1 MSLKLSL
8 EPLAS
13 TDLPIESKQQAL
25 VDTVLLTLTPQ
36 ERSSLFQQVA
46 LYRIKLLKSLF
57 PKYASKSLSVL
68 FELMDYRNLV
78 QQYPTPFSEEALL
91 LEQVAA
97 DCYPHWMV
105 FWCECEIAAIKQKH
119 PLNEATRPTQLSFDD
134 RDYSSIL
141 IEDIAECDLKV
152 TLPNHAALMPISEAI
167 TLSNLELFVQTEQ
180 WFEILPLLSLSQKG
194 QHFVLLFKQ
203 SSTPIMVSSALVQ
216 NWHQRNTWLS
226 YSSPFS
232 SEQWQFCL
240 PDYGYIT
247 LNQLGLFG
255 GNDLTRQR
263 TLIELDAQFQSH
275 LKNTEAVCEVLRLTV
290 GGNIQQKLYFL
301 YLAQKALMSELY
313 KAGYKLSFTIIEQ
326 IFMLNF
332 YQSIDLEAYFHSGY
346 RDINGDGTKTYRGF
360 WNLGMMVEAFQDIQ
374 FRDYKHRVRTKRID
388 EKVNEHA

>member
-1 MSLKLSL
+1 M
-8 EPLAS
+8 
-13 TDLPIESKQQAL
+13 
-25 VDTVLLTLTPQ
+25 
-36 ERSSLFQQVA
+36 
-46 LYRIKLLKSLF
+46 YRIKLLKSLF

-68 FELMDYRNLV
+68 FELIDYRDLV

-91 LEQVAA
+91 IEQIAA

-226 YSSPFS
+226 YSLPFS

-240 PDYGYIT
+240 PDYGYMT
-247 LNQLGLFG
+247 LNQLGLWG
-255 GNDLTRQR
+255 GNTLTRQR
-263 TLIELDAQFQSH
+263 TLIEFDAQFQSH

>member
-68 FELMDYRNLV
+68 FELIDYRDLV

-91 LEQVAA
+91 IEQIAA

-226 YSSPFS
+226 CSLPFS

-263 TLIELDAQFQSH
+263 TLIEFDAQFQSH